1 MSTSSE
7 TRSADQ
13 PRTKPSVSF
22 SLQSTLGD
30 YEVEE
35 VNMWELAGLLAQAQ
49 DQAQDEKGEP
59 ETSAGAVGA

>member
-1 MSTSSE
+1 
-7 TRSADQ
+7 
-13 PRTKPSVSF
+13 VSF

>member
-1 MSTSSE
+1 
-7 TRSADQ
+7 
-13 PRTKPSVSF
+13 VSF

-59 ETSAGAVGA
+59 EAAAGAVGA

>member
-49 DQAQDEKGEP
+49 STRREP
-59 ETSAGAVGA
+59 EKSTGTVGS